1 MAKIKVKL
9 HWGLEQGELE
19 TAFNKDIQ
27 TCFEEKDLG
36 SINLL
41 TVTFP
46 QLGKAGSDIEYDL
59 EYFGG
64 GKLKL
69 VQVRE

>member
-36 SINLL
+36 RITLL

-46 QLGKAGSDIEYDL
+46 HLGKGPTDTEYDL
-59 EYFGG
+59 EYLGG
-64 GKLKL
+64 GQLKL
-69 VQVRE
+69 VKVRE